1 MADIGPR
8 LEAVLSSIATADVR
22 AEVPPIKYAQW
33 LSGPDEYKGLES

>member
-33 LSGPDEYKGLES
+33 LGTLKWPFRSC